1 MPNINLKK
9 ELVKLTNNNRLYQL
23 EVPVI
28 GLTGGIA
35 TGKSTVAKLFK
46 ALNFPVID
54 ADSLVKSVY
63 QKKEVFDFI
72 QTNYPDSIV
81 NQVIDFKVLRNIA
94 FSNETEIKKIE
105 TEIYR
110 HLPQEFLKAFST
122 FQSPKFVIYDVPLLF
137 EKGLDKLVDQKI
149 VVYSPESLQ
158 IERLIKRDQ
167 VTSLAAHKILSHQ
180 IPIEDKKLL
189 ADFVI
194 DNSKSEIEL
203 EKNFQNIVSTM
214 FSFS

>member
-1 MPNINLKK
+1 MPNINLKN
-9 ELVKLTNNNRLYQL
+9 ELIKFTKSNRLYQL

-81 NQVIDFKVLRNIA
+81 NQVIDFKVLRTIA

-110 HLPQEFLKAFST
+110 HLPQEFLKTFST
-122 FQSPKFVIYDVPLLF
+122 FQSPRFVIYDVPLLF

-158 IERLIKRDQ
+158 IQRLIKRDQ
-167 VTSLAAHKILSHQ
+167 VTSLDAHKILSHQ